1 MALCADKAKPVQV
14 KAEEASIGLPAC
26 AMASHPHLACPS
38 APPAAGVPSSSQA
51 GEAFMAC
58 LNPAA
63 VDAMLLLLFKQF
75 EEHRWQTK
83 LAAVKMFSALA
94 KSSTN
99 AVVANL
105 PEVVRKLMEVSQAG
119 RSHTVS
125 FPEVPFPRCHGPPL
139 EGLKSSRA
147 GQVQRRRSRPNGGWE
162 VRDGVGIGRRVF
174 SAGAPAFAVVVV
186 GRQDP
191 KALIKETA
199 IVALTSCCSVID
211 NPDVVPHI
219 DAVISANVNP
229 DTEGEACLDRLV
241 ATTCAVE
248 H

>member
-1 MALCADKAKPVQV
+1 M
-14 KAEEASIGLPAC
+14 
-26 AMASHPHLACPS
+26 
-38 APPAAGVPSSSQA
+38 
-51 GEAFMAC
+51 
-58 LNPAA
+58 
-63 VDAMLLLLFKQF
+63 
-75 EEHRWQTK
+75 
-83 LAAVKMFSALA
+83 
-94 KSSTN
+94 
-99 AVVANL
+99 
-105 PEVVRKLMEVSQAG
+105 
-119 RSHTVS
+119 
-125 FPEVPFPRCHGPPL
+125 
-139 EGLKSSRA
+139 
-147 GQVQRRRSRPNGGWE
+147 GWE
-162 VRDGVGIGRRVF
+162 SGGGCSVLARRHLLSFVL
-174 SAGAPAFAVVVV
+174 